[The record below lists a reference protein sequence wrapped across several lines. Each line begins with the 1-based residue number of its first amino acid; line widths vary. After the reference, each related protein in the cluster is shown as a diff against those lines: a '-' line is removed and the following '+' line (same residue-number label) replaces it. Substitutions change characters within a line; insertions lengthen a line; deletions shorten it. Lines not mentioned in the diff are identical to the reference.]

1 MQSISSER
9 QTARAELTQLSQL
22 LLPFAIRGLATLGVA
37 DVLASGPLPV
47 EAVAGTVGADTD
59 ALYRTLRF
67 AASHGVFA
75 ELPDRVF
82 ELTPCAEFLRSD
94 VPGSMRQGLMLG
106 EGTAAQL
113 KIYSEIGHTLR
124 TGESGYQKLT
134 GTSPFQAMAA
144 NQPMARRIGGQM
156 QDSARRLGE
165 SLADVADFSGDQLI
179 ADIGGGTGTL
189 IGTVLARYP
198 QLSGVLLDLPSVASG
213 APEVLAALGVAG
225 RCEVLGGD
233 MFQEV
238 PAGADSY
245 VLSCVLHDW
254 PDDRAAAVL
263 ARVRAAIPDSGRL
276 LIIEAVI
283 GASGTPM
290 ALAIQADF
298 AMLMYGGGK
307 ERTAGEHTAL
317 LAQAGFELA
326 GITPTR
332 SGFSVLQARPA
343 GPTVAGPVAGPVMA
357 ATQRQ

>member
-1 MQSISSER
+1 MQATSRDS
-9 QTARAELTQLSQL
+9 QAARAELNQLSQL

-47 EAVAGTVGADTD
+47 QAIAGTVGADTD
-59 ALYRTLRF
+59 ALYRTMRF
-67 AASHGVFA
+67 TASHGVFA

-94 VPGSMRQGLMLG
+94 VPGSMRQGLMIG
-106 EGTAAQL
+106 EGTATQL
-113 KIYSEIGHTLR
+113 QIYGEIGHTLR
-124 TGESGYQKLT
+124 TGESGYQRLT
-134 GTSPFQAMAA
+134 GSSPFQAMAT

-165 SLADVADFSGDQLI
+165 NLADAVDFSGDQVI
-179 ADIGGGTGTL
+179 ADVGGGTGTL

-198 QLSGVLLDLPSVASG
+198 QLSGVLLDLPPVVSG
-213 APEVLAALGVAG
+213 AAEVLESLGVAG
-225 RCEVLGGD
+225 RCQVIGGD

-263 ARVRAAIPDSGRL
+263 ARVRAAMPDSGRL

-283 GASGTPM
+283 GGDGTPT

-307 ERTAGEHTAL
+307 ERNASEHTAL
-317 LAQAGFELA
+317 LARAGFELA
-326 GITPTR
+326 GITPTA
-332 SGFSVLQARPA
+332 SGFSVLQARP
-343 GPTVAGPVAGPVMA
+343 GPGRAAAGPVVA
-357 ATQRQ
+357 AAQRQ

>member
-1 MQSISSER
+1 MHTTSSENR
-9 QTARAELTQLSQL
+9 AARAELNQLSQL

-37 DVLASGPLPV
+37 DVLAAGPLPV
-47 EAVAGTVGADTD
+47 EAIAGTVGADTD
-59 ALYRTLRF
+59 ALYRTMRF
-67 AASHGVFA
+67 TAGHGVFA

-94 VPGSMRQGLMLG
+94 VPGSMRQGLLIG
-106 EGTAAQL
+106 EGTATQL
-113 KIYSEIGHTLR
+113 QIYSEIGHTLR

-134 GTSPFQAMAA
+134 GTSPFQAMAT

-165 SLADVADFSGDQLI
+165 NLAGAVDFSGDQKI
-179 ADIGGGTGTL
+179 ADVGGGTGTL
-189 IGTVLARYP
+189 IGTVLARHP
-198 QLSGVLLDLPSVASG
+198 HLSGALLDLPPVVSG
-213 APEVLAALGVAG
+213 AAEVLGSLGVAD
-225 RCEVLGGD
+225 RCEVIGGD

-263 ARVRAAIPDSGRL
+263 ARVRAAMPDSGRL
-276 LIIEAVI
+276 LIMEAVI
-283 GASGTPM
+283 GAGGTPT

-298 AMLMYGGGK
+298 AMLLYGGGK
-307 ERTAGEHTAL
+307 ERTASEHTTL
-317 LAQAGFELA
+317 LAQAGFQLVD
-326 GITPTR
+326 ITPTP

-343 GPTVAGPVAGPVMA
+343 GRATAGPVAA
-357 ATQRQ
+357 AAQRR

>member
-1 MQSISSER
+1 MQTTSGEG
-9 QTARAELTQLSQL
+9 QAARAELTRLSQL

-47 EAVAGTVGADTD
+47 QAIAGTVGADTD
-59 ALYRTLRF
+59 ALYRTMRF
-67 AASHGVFA
+67 TASHGVFA

-82 ELTPCAEFLRSD
+82 ELTPCAEFLRGD

-106 EGTAAQL
+106 EGTASQL
-113 KIYSEIGHTLR
+113 QIYSEIGHTLR

-134 GTSPFQAMAA
+134 GTSPFQAMAT
-144 NQPMARRIGGQM
+144 NQTMARRIGGQM

-165 SLADVADFSGDQLI
+165 NLADAVDFSGDQLI
-179 ADIGGGTGTL
+179 ADVGGGTGTL

-198 QLSGVLLDLPSVASG
+198 HLSGVLLDLPPVVSG
-213 APEVLAALGVAG
+213 APDVLESLGVAS
-225 RCEVLGGD
+225 RCQVIGGD

-263 ARVRAAIPDSGRL
+263 SQVRAAMPDSGRL

-283 GASGTPM
+283 GGDGTPT
-290 ALAIQADF
+290 ALAVQADF

-307 ERTAGEHTAL
+307 ERNASEHTTL

-326 GITPTR
+326 DITPTA

-343 GPTVAGPVAGPVMA
+343 GRGAAGPVAA
-357 ATQRQ
+357 AVQRQ